1 MYEWEIAWKSHKLWS
16 VNITSSWC
24 HLTCRIPDICTDW
37 NWTIWQYQDLADWL
51 KHKALSSIYVS
62 CKDSWMANDVKVEQ
76 SWGIFLPL
84 DMTNLSRSWKM
95 YEMIL
100 IWWMGSTDGYI
111 AQLNSLRA
119 RSSNKRWNW
128 QQTGW
133 NWQQRGWK
141 AILQANVAE
150 NIYHLVTSGRITLT
164 WITRNSCRKT
174 NEQAVLFQL
183 YKP

>member
-62 CKDSWMANDVKVEQ
+62 CKDSWMANDVTVEQ

-119 RSSNKRWNW
+119 RSSKVKLTTNRMKLTTKRMKGHF
-128 QQTGW
+128 TSK
-133 NWQQRGWK
+133 RCR
-141 AILQANVAE
+141 E
-150 NIYHLVTSGRITLT
+150 HLSFSDK
-164 WITRNSCRKT
+164 W
-174 NEQAVLFQL
+174 
-183 YKP
+183 

>member
-37 NWTIWQYQDLADWL
+37 TFWRYQDLADWL

-62 CKDSWMANDVKVEQ
+62 CEDSWIANDVTVEQ

-111 AQLNSLRA
+111 VQLNSLRA
-119 RSSNKRWNW
+119 RSSNKRWTDNKEDEIDNKEDERPFYK
-128 QQTGW
+128 QTL
-133 NWQQRGWK
+133 QRTF
-141 AILQANVAE
+141 I
-150 NIYHLVTSGRITLT
+150 I
-164 WITRNSCRKT
+164 
-174 NEQAVLFQL
+174 
-183 YKP
+183 